1 MDRIAKLTSLALSRL
16 QNTRSAPAF
25 TTTATCI
32 FVPTGLLLY
41 PAIRRSSLTM
51 NLGVVPQ
58 LPIELIRYIIA
69 LSDRK
74 SLPVLCLVNTVFQE
88 VAVPRLYD
96 PLRLSNPVTLVRCLQ
111 TLSRS
116 PDLSRRARSLMYD
129 RNILDGNGSSVEYMT
144 FFTTALGAL
153 LSAAMSN
160 LSNLTYLTL
169 HLLGPLGKFLRR
181 APFHLISLDTT
192 AHWDEDFVAFLEE
205 QPSIRSFVHH
215 GTHRTDLH
223 VSSSCLPNLSSVDSW
238 LSLVSALLEGRP
250 VKDVLLTSASRTM
263 MENSTFLDLGRLGKL
278 STGPISVVS
287 VVSAVA
293 DASPADLFHTLSPIP
308 DNLEE
313 VILFEF
319 NTYAW
324 GIDEV
329 RPAIRFSNLVPL
341 TPRPPLAAV
350 PRSVLRISG
359 QVQEAAL
366 LARHFQSPHRS
377 AP

>member
-1 MDRIAKLTSLALSRL
+1 
-16 QNTRSAPAF
+16 
-25 TTTATCI
+25 
-32 FVPTGLLLY
+32 
-41 PAIRRSSLTM
+41 
-51 NLGVVPQ
+51 
-58 LPIELIRYIIA
+58 
-69 LSDRK
+69 
-74 SLPVLCLVNTVFQE
+74 
-88 VAVPRLYD
+88 
-96 PLRLSNPVTLVRCLQ
+96 
-111 TLSRS
+111 
-116 PDLSRRARSLMYD
+116 
-129 RNILDGNGSSVEYMT
+129 
-144 FFTTALGAL
+144 
-153 LSAAMSN
+153 
-160 LSNLTYLTL
+160 
-169 HLLGPLGKFLRR
+169 
-181 APFHLISLDTT
+181 
-192 AHWDEDFVAFLEE
+192 
-205 QPSIRSFVHH
+205 
-215 GTHRTDLH
+215 
-223 VSSSCLPNLSSVDSW
+223 
-238 LSLVSALLEGRP
+238 
-250 VKDVLLTSASRTM
+250 

-366 LARHFQSPHRS
+366 LARHFQFPHRS